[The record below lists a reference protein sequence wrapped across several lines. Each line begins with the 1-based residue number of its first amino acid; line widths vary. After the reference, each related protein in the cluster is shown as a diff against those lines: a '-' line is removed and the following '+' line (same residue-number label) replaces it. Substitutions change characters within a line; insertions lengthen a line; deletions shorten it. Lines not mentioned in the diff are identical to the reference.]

1 MSETCYG
8 TCTKVH
14 LDADEGRIAVPER
27 AFTVS
32 PCHCLTM
39 RQASR
44 QITQLYDQ
52 HFAPT
57 GLRVTQYS
65 VLRVLGR
72 HEPIAMQALADR
84 MVMDRT
90 TLSRALRPLERDGL
104 VSMAPGRDARTR
116 LLSLTPAGHDLLDAL
131 TPTWN
136 RAQAEFEIRF
146 GGAETQDL
154 RGMLSRVVAQ
164 FA

>member
-1 MSETCYG
+1 MALVLKFILTPW
-8 TCTKVH
+8 
-14 LDADEGRIAVPER
+14 EGRPAVPER
-27 AFTVS
+27 SYIAS

-44 QITQLYDQ
+44 QVTQLYDQ

-57 GLRVTQYS
+57 RLRITQYS

-72 HEPIAMQALADR
+72 NEPLSMQGLTDR

-104 VSMAPGRDARTR
+104 VSMAQGRDARTR
-116 LLSLTPAGHDLLDAL
+116 LLSLTPAGHELLDELA
-131 TPTWN
+131 PIWN
-136 RAQAEFEIRF
+136 RAQAEFETRF
-146 GGAETQDL
+146 GSGETRDL
-154 RGMLSRVVAQ
+154 RGMLSRVVSQIA
-164 FA
+164 

>member
-1 MSETCYG
+1 M
-8 TCTKVH
+8 
-14 LDADEGRIAVPER
+14 PER
-27 AFTVS
+27 SFNAS

-44 QITQLYDQ
+44 QVTQLYDR

-65 VLRVLGR
+65 VLRMLGR
-72 HEPIAMQALADR
+72 NEPLAMQALADR

-90 TLSRALRPLERDGL
+90 TLSRALRPLEREGL

-116 LLSLTPAGHDLLDAL
+116 LLSLTPAGHAL
-131 TPTWN
+131 IEELAPAWD
-136 RAQAEFEIRF
+136 RAQAEFETRF
-146 GGAETQDL
+146 GVAETRDL
-154 RGMLSRVVAQ
+154 RGMLSRVVGQVA
-164 FA
+164 

>member
-1 MSETCYG
+1 M
-8 TCTKVH
+8 
-14 LDADEGRIAVPER
+14 PER
-27 AFTVS
+27 HYTPS
-32 PCHCLTM
+32 PCHCLSM

-44 QITQLYDQ
+44 QVTQLYDR

-72 HEPIAMQALADR
+72 TEPLAMQALADR

-116 LLSLTPAGHDLLDAL
+116 LLSLTPAGRSLLDDL
-131 TPTWN
+131 TPTWA
-136 RAQAEFEIRF
+136 RAQAEFEARF
-146 GGAETQDL
+146 GAPEVVQL
-154 RGMLSRVVAQ
+154 HGMLSRVVNQMA
-164 FA
+164 